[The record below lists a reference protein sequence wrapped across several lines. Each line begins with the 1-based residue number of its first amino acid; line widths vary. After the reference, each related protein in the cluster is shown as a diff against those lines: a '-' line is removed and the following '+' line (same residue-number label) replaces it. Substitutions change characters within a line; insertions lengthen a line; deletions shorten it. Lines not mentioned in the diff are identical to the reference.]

1 MIDYNTIFSR
11 TKDLSVLLVEDY
23 EPLRNDMAEVLDDLF
38 KNVVV
43 ASDGEQALKL
53 YQKHL
58 AEYNA
63 NFDLLITDIQ
73 MPMMN
78 GVELSR
84 RVREIE
90 PSQEIIVFSAHTDT
104 EFLIELINLGISQFL
119 TKPIKQ
125 DALIDTIDNVSRK
138 IITNKCKTSDSTIL
152 QLGEG
157 FAWDSTKCILLSDG
171 LSVEL
176 TKYELILFQLFIER
190 SEQICSHEEILYYFD
205 DYQIE
210 MSEKSIRNL
219 VSKLRKK
226 LPSSFISNIYGLGYK
241 FTLKM

>member
-1 MIDYNTIFSR
+1 MVDYSTIFSR

-23 EPLRNDMAEVLDDLF
+23 EPLRNDMAEILDDLF

-43 ASDGEQALKL
+43 ASDGQEALKL
-53 YQKHL
+53 YQSHL

-63 NFDLLITDIQ
+63 SFDLLITDIQ

-78 GVELSR
+78 GVELSQR
-84 RVREIE
+84 IREID
-90 PSQEIIVFSAHTDT
+90 PYQKIIVLSAHTDS
-104 EFLIELINLGISQFL
+104 EFLIQLINLGISQFL

-125 DALIDTIDNVSRK
+125 GELIDTLDNVSRK
-138 IITNKCKTSDSTIL
+138 IISGKSQTSDSSIL

-157 FAWDSTKCILLSDG
+157 FAWDSKNRILLSDG

-176 TKYELILFQLFIER
+176 TKYELILLQLFIEK
-190 SEQICSHEEILYYFD
+190 SEQICSTGEILYYFND
-205 DYQIE
+205 HQIE
-210 MSEKSIRNL
+210 MSEKNIRNL

-226 LPSSFISNIYGLGYK
+226 LPSNLISNIYGMGYK